1 LLGDQNRSAGG
12 CVSQVAYHCWTSTGF
27 FSGRDFRLHGSG
39 PMQIDEIRGE
49 ARLFV
54 V

>member
-1 LLGDQNRSAGG
+1 LLGDENRSAGG
-12 CVSQVAYHCWTSTGF
+12 SVSQVADHCRTSTGF
-27 FSGRDFRLHGSG
+27 FSGRDFRLHGFG

-49 ARLFV
+49 VQLFV